1 MRSNLKLKPIEQQ
14 VIVFTGASSGINL
27 VAACKAAER
36 GARVLLISRNEEA
49 MRQIC
54 DGIGARGGEAAYAVA
69 DVAVESE
76 LERAAQVAVER
87 YGGFDTWV
95 NGAAVSIYGKVLEVT
110 LDDHRRLFETNYWG
124 VVNGS
129 RIAARHLRERGGVL
143 VNVGSVLADRA
154 IPIQGIYSASKHA
167 VKGFTDALRMEIET
181 DRLPIWVSLIKPSAI
196 DTPYMRHA
204 KNYLDVQPKN
214 PPPVY
219 APELVADAIL
229 YAAEHRVRDIVVGG
243 GGRLISTLGML
254 FPRLTDLGMRWTMP
268 YFQQTRQPARPR
280 EENNLY
286 HPDHDGEER
295 SKIADVHVFERSV
308 YTRARLNPLKTAA
321 VAAALGGAALLAL
334 RRGRPPQAM
343 ERSQRA

>member
-1 MRSNLKLKPIEQQ
+1 MRTQLKPLKNQ
-14 VIVFTGASSGINL
+14 VIVITGASSGINL
-27 VAACKAAER
+27 VAARKAAGR
-36 GARVLLISRNEEA
+36 GARVLLVSRNEEA
-49 MRQIC
+49 LREIC
-54 DGIGARGGEAAYAVA
+54 DGIRAGGGEASYAVA
-69 DVAVESE
+69 DVAVESD
-76 LERAAQVAVER
+76 LQRVAQIALER

-110 LDDHRRLFETNYWG
+110 LEDQRRLFETNYWG

-129 RIAARHLRERGGVL
+129 RVAAQHLGERGGVI
-143 VNVGSVLADRA
+143 VNVGSVLSDRA
-154 IPIQGIYSASKHA
+154 IPIQGVYSASKHA

-181 DRLPIWVSLIKPSAI
+181 DRLPISVSLIKPSAI

-243 GGRLISTLGML
+243 GGRLISTFGML

-268 YFQQTRQPARPR
+268 YFQRTRQPARPR

-286 HPDHDGEER
+286 RPDHDGEER
-295 SKIADVHVFERSV
+295 SGISDMHVFERSA

-321 VAAALGGAALLAL
+321 LAAALGGAALLAL
-334 RRGRPPQAM
+334 RRGRP
-343 ERSQRA
+343 S